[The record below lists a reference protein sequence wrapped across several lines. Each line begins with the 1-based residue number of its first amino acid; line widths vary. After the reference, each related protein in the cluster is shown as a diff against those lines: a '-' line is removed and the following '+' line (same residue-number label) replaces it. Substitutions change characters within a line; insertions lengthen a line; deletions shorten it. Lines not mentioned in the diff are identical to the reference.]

1 MTKLM
6 RKNLAGMTVKE
17 LKTHISRTNIKRY
30 SHLRKTGLIELMVAN
45 KERFGRLNKKI
56 PTRVGGKILAP
67 PQKQGAPR
75 KGKVKKAVRK
85 IERKQQDFQRPTP
98 TPSKSVAAQK
108 PTGLMLI

>member
-45 KERFGRLNKKI
+45 K
-56 PTRVGGKILAP
+56 
-67 PQKQGAPR
+67 
-75 KGKVKKAVRK
+75 
-85 IERKQQDFQRPTP
+85 
-98 TPSKSVAAQK
+98 
-108 PTGLMLI
+108 